1 MKILALEASR
11 TPCALAAVEID
22 TQTNEIANIEIGVL
36 KDGRALAE
44 ELINLTDVILS
55 RASWQLQDVDA
66 LAIGIGPGSWTGLR
80 IALSTW
86 KTLSQTRDIPLIG
99 VPSFDAL
106 AQAAWRTD
114 QGDQNSLYLAC
125 APCRPGVA
133 YGKIFEAHPDYFV
146 IAQDEWIDTP
156 GNLIDALM
164 TQALARD
171 IETSLLV
178 VGALDGDDEDG
189 EKTMGSVLWKE
200 IGAILEDNTHETVIT
215 LIDIQNATVEI
226 ALAAWSRLQS
236 GEADDAVSLQPL
248 YLAPSAAERNRD
260 LPLSQS

>member
-1 MKILALEASR
+1 MKILALEAGR

-99 VPSFDAL
+99 VPSFDAI

-114 QGDQNSLYLAC
+114 ERDENSLYLVC

-133 YGKIFEAHPDYFV
+133 YGKIFEAHPDYLLT
-146 IAQDEWIDTP
+146 AQDERIDTP
-156 GNLIDALM
+156 GNLIDALL
-164 TQALARD
+164 TQALSRE
-171 IETSLLV
+171 IETPLLV
-178 VGALDGDDEDG
+178 VGALDADDEDG
-189 EKTMGSVLWKE
+189 EKTMGNALWKE
-200 IGAILEDNTHETVIT
+200 IGAMLEDSSHETIIA
-215 LIDIQNATVEI
+215 LIDIQSATIEI
-226 ALAAWSRLQS
+226 ALAALSRLQN
-236 GEADDAVSLQPL
+236 GEADDALSLQPL

-260 LPLSQS
+260 APLSQP